1 MCDTIAV
8 IVDRL
13 IKAAKFRPIEEFITA
28 EELAY
33 KVNNVLFAEH
43 GLLEEFIIDCN
54 KLFTFKY

>member
-1 MCDTIAV
+1 M

-13 IKAAKFRPIEEFITA
+13 IKAAKFRPIKESITA

-33 KVNNVLFAEH
+33 KVNNALFAEH
-43 GLLEEFIIDCN
+43 SLLKELITDRD

>member
-1 MCDTIAV
+1 MKLLKLLQLGIRWIYNTIIV

-13 IKAAKFRPIEEFITA
+13 IKAAKFRPIEESITA

-43 GLLEEFIIDCN
+43 GL
-54 KLFTFKY
+54 